1 MPLRGSTVRGSATH
15 DTNLLK
21 SFLPVGLNS
30 NVSQSSAKF
39 GNKTLVRACVSRSVE
54 AATPLP
60 LKRKQKKASAQ
71 ILFGVE
77 RTA

>member
-1 MPLRGSTVRGSATH
+1 MPHKGSTVRGSATH

-21 SFLPVGLNS
+21 SFLPVELNS
-30 NVSQSSAKF
+30 NISQSSAKF

-54 AATPLP
+54 AATLP